1 MNKEKF
7 ILIVD
12 DDNRNIFALEAVLKA
27 RGYKVIGA
35 ATIEESVSKLE
46 EYGNGIGII
55 LMDIMMP
62 DIDGYEG
69 MTALKNNSMY
79 RSIPIVAVTA
89 KAMRGDREKT
99 IAAGADDY
107 LSKPVDVDA
116 LIEILNKHLKS
127 DM

>member
-1 MNKEKF
+1 MNKEKT

-12 DDNRNIFALEAVLKA
+12 DDNRNIFALEAVLKS
-27 RGYKVIGA
+27 RGYTVISA
-35 ATIEESVSKLE
+35 SNMEEAVSRLE
-46 EYGNGIGII
+46 KNGNKIGII

-69 MTALKNNSMY
+69 IVALKNNSLY
-79 RSIPIVAVTA
+79 KSIPIVAVTA
-89 KAMRGDREKT
+89 KAMRGDKEKS

-116 LIEILNKHLKS
+116 LIELLDKHLKP